1 MSLTDLIHQVHQQ
14 SRGTYG
20 ALRVHPELRLG
31 HGIAVGHNAVAMLM
45 RRAGLSGSR
54 GCRRLIRPVDTPAG
68 LSIVNNEPDRLWVTD
83 VQAPRGA
90 ACTRGYFLGEP
101 LHPQPA
107 VRSPGT
113 DQYSHQYVAMTVH
126 AFVDESQRGRFYLVC
141 AVEAS
146 GG

>member
-1 MSLTDLIHQVHQQ
+1 MPPRMPQ
-14 SRGTYG
+14 G
-20 ALRVHPELRLG
+20 AKAADHR
-31 HGIAVGHNAVAMLM
+31 
-45 RRAGLSGSR
+45 
-54 GCRRLIRPVDTPAG
+54 
-68 LSIVNNEPDRLWVTD
+68 
-83 VQAPRGA
+83 A

-141 AVEAS
+141 AVEVLWGLNREVSVRAAPGHVARVAARPS
-146 GG
+146 SMMGELGG